1 MELLKKLTDAYG
13 MPGWEGEIRAVIE
26 EELSGI
32 ADVISVDRLGNLIA
46 VKNPDS
52 KGKHVVLSSHMDEP
66 GLMVKSIDSGGFI
79 RFMSWDLDKR
89 MLPAKLVRVGEKKTI
104 GHHWH
109 QAVHTLKPDEKQ
121 SYLETTQLYI
131 DIGANSKEEAAKL
144 VSVGE
149 YVGLEVEFAPF
160 GEEKVVGRAL
170 ESRVGCAAI
179 LHALQ
184 SEECTAGKKIT
195 AVFCA
200 QKLTGMRGSTVVAN
214 DLRAD
219 IVINV
224 DGVCC
229 EDNDARPGAIS
240 AGRGPAIVRKDLS
253 AIYPKAYSEAA
264 QNVAIQKK
272 IPWQMLVGSSEKSD
286 SGSFQTGGIGIPVVG
301 ISVPIKYART
311 PAAMLEMSDYKNT
324 VNLLKEYLAQM

>member
-89 MLPAKLVRVGEKKTI
+89 MLPAKLVRVGEKKTLGII
-104 GHHWH
+104 GIKP
-109 QAVHTLKPDEKQ
+109 VHTLKPDEKQ

-170 ESRVGCAAI
+170 ESRVAAPP
-179 LHALQ
+179 
-184 SEECTAGKKIT
+184 
-195 AVFCA
+195 FY
-200 QKLTGMRGSTVVAN
+200 MRY
-214 DLRAD
+214 RAR
-219 IVINV
+219 N
-224 DGVCC
+224 
-229 EDNDARPGAIS
+229 ARQEK
-240 AGRGPAIVRKDLS
+240 RLLLS
-253 AIYPKAYSEAA
+253 FAHRS
-264 QNVAIQKK
+264 
-272 IPWQMLVGSSEKSD
+272 
-286 SGSFQTGGIGIPVVG
+286 
-301 ISVPIKYART
+301 
-311 PAAMLEMSDYKNT
+311 
-324 VNLLKEYLAQM
+324 